1 MVNSIQ
7 AEIYKLTRR
16 PYFYVFNLLCALFAL
31 LVVGC
36 LAYVKYTAPSNQ
48 DAINFPFSLNILL
61 MGMPVGLYLVA
72 VGGDAVF
79 SEQYKFNTLKN
90 EVSYGLTRVQV
101 YLSRLV
107 VTLLLMIVVFVV
119 TIGVY
124 LLASLVL
131 LGIPS
136 NEMSMMSL
144 GMTTAQSVP
153 DDDADAG
160 ILYSGLFPPL
170 AGRPV
175 PGNRLLFSHSWLQH
189 GGHRLFGTHGWCAC
203 CTEQSGQVCQSRI
216 PLPLSPHSGLYG
228 RSGDFC
234 PKHGL
239 GSDEPVLAGGSGL
252 GGPFYRSRPVLLLPP
267 GDQLRKEGFR

>member
-144 GMTTAQSVP
+144 GMTTAQSVQMMMQML
-153 DDDADAG
+153 G
-160 ILYSGLFPPL
+160 YYILASFPLWLGALSL
-170 AGRPV
+170 AIACYFLIRGSNMAASP
-175 PGNRLLFSHSWLQH
+175 FWHSWL
-189 GGHRLFGTHGWCAC
+189 
-203 CTEQSGQVCQSRI
+203 VC
-216 PLPLSPHSGLYG
+216 LLY
-228 RSGDFC
+228 
-234 PKHGL
+234 
-239 GSDEPVLAGGSGL
+239 
-252 GGPFYRSRPVLLLPP
+252 
-267 GDQLRKEGFR
+267 

>member
-16 PYFYVFNLLCALFAL
+16 PYFYVFNLCCAAFAL
-31 LVVGC
+31 LVIGC
-36 LAYVKYTAPSNQ
+36 LAYIKYTAPANQ
-48 DAINFPFSLNILL
+48 DAVNFPFSLNILL

-79 SEQYKFNTLKN
+79 SEQYKYNTLKN

-101 YLSRLV
+101 YLARLV

-136 NEMSMMSL
+136 DEMAMMSL
-144 GMTTAQSVP
+144 GMTAAQSVQMMMQMLGYYILASFP
-153 DDDADAG
+153 LWLGALSLAIACYFLIRGSNMAG
-160 ILYSGLFPPL
+160 IAFLAIMVGVPAILNNLGKYVHPMFHSLYHLTLDYMGGLVISAQNLDWTLMSRCWLIGL
-170 AGRPV
+170 AWAVVSTAVG
-175 PGNRLLFSHSWLQH
+175 LLVFSRREIS
-189 GGHRLFGTHGWCAC
+189 
-203 CTEQSGQVCQSRI
+203 
-216 PLPLSPHSGLYG
+216 
-228 RSGDFC
+228 
-234 PKHGL
+234 
-239 GSDEPVLAGGSGL
+239 
-252 GGPFYRSRPVLLLPP
+252 
-267 GDQLRKEGFR
+267 

>member
-31 LVVGC
+31 LVIGC

-79 SEQYKFNTLKN
+79 SEQYKYNTLKN

-136 NEMSMMSL
+136 DEMSMMSL
-144 GMTTAQSVP
+144 GMTTAQSVQMMMQMLGYYILASFP
-153 DDDADAG
+153 LWLGALSLAIACYFLIRGSNMAG
-160 ILYSGLFPPL
+160 IAFLAVMVGVPAVLNNLGKYVNPAFHSLYHLTLDYMGGQVISAQNMDWALMSRCWLVGLAWAALSTAVGLFF
-170 AGRPV
+170 
-175 PGNRLLFSHSWLQH
+175 FS
-189 GGHRLFGTHGWCAC
+189 RR
-203 CTEQSGQVCQSRI
+203 EI
-216 PLPLSPHSGLYG
+216 N
-228 RSGDFC
+228 
-234 PKHGL
+234 
-239 GSDEPVLAGGSGL
+239 
-252 GGPFYRSRPVLLLPP
+252 
-267 GDQLRKEGFR
+267 

>member
-16 PYFYVFNLLCALFAL
+16 PYFYVLNLCCAAFAL
-31 LVVGC
+31 LVIGC
-36 LAYVKYTAPSNQ
+36 LAYIKYTAPANQ
-48 DAINFPFSLNILL
+48 DAVNFPFSMNILL
-61 MGMPVGLYLVA
+61 LGMPVGLYLVA

-79 SEQYKFNTLKN
+79 SEQYKYNTLKN

-136 NEMSMMSL
+136 DEMAMMSF
-144 GMTTAQSVP
+144 GMNAAQSVQMMLQMLGYYILASFP
-153 DDDADAG
+153 LWLGALSLAIACYFLIRGSNMAG
-160 ILYSGLFPPL
+160 IAFLALMVGVPAILNNLGKYVHPMFHSLYHLTLDYMGGLVVSAERMDWALMGRCWIIGLAWAVISTAVGLFF
-170 AGRPV
+170 
-175 PGNRLLFSHSWLQH
+175 FS
-189 GGHRLFGTHGWCAC
+189 RR
-203 CTEQSGQVCQSRI
+203 EI
-216 PLPLSPHSGLYG
+216 N
-228 RSGDFC
+228 
-234 PKHGL
+234 
-239 GSDEPVLAGGSGL
+239 
-252 GGPFYRSRPVLLLPP
+252 
-267 GDQLRKEGFR
+267 

>member
-31 LVVGC
+31 LVIGC
-36 LAYVKYTAPSNQ
+36 LAYIKYTAPANQ
-48 DAINFPFSLNILL
+48 DAVNFPFSLNILL

-136 NEMSMMSL
+136 DEMAMMSF
-144 GMTTAQSVP
+144 GMNAAQSVQMMLQMLGYYVLASFP
-153 DDDADAG
+153 LWLGALSLAIACYFLIRGSNMAG
-160 ILYSGLFPPL
+160 IAFLALMIGVPTILDNLGKYVHPMFHSLYHLTLDYMGGLVVSAETMDWALMSRCWLVGLAWAVLSTAVGLFF
-170 AGRPV
+170 
-175 PGNRLLFSHSWLQH
+175 FSRREIS
-189 GGHRLFGTHGWCAC
+189 
-203 CTEQSGQVCQSRI
+203 
-216 PLPLSPHSGLYG
+216 
-228 RSGDFC
+228 
-234 PKHGL
+234 
-239 GSDEPVLAGGSGL
+239 
-252 GGPFYRSRPVLLLPP
+252 
-267 GDQLRKEGFR
+267 

>member
-16 PYFYVFNLLCALFAL
+16 PYFYVFNLCCAAFAL
-31 LVVGC
+31 LVIGC
-36 LAYVKYTAPSNQ
+36 LAYIKYTTPANQ
-48 DAINFPFSLNILL
+48 DAVNFPFSLNILL

-79 SEQYKFNTLKN
+79 SEQYKYNTLKN

-101 YLSRLV
+101 YLARLV

-136 NEMSMMSL
+136 DAGSMASFGKNTAQAIQDAFRMLGFYVLASFPLWLGSMSL
-144 GMTTAQSVP
+144 ALALLFLVRSSNLAGFGFLAVMLAVPAILDNLGKYVHPMFHSLYHLTLDYMGGLVISAQNMDWTLMSRCWLVGLAWAAISTAV
-153 DDDADAG
+153 
-160 ILYSGLFPPL
+160 GLFF
-170 AGRPV
+170 
-175 PGNRLLFSHSWLQH
+175 FS
-189 GGHRLFGTHGWCAC
+189 RR
-203 CTEQSGQVCQSRI
+203 EI
-216 PLPLSPHSGLYG
+216 N
-228 RSGDFC
+228 
-234 PKHGL
+234 
-239 GSDEPVLAGGSGL
+239 
-252 GGPFYRSRPVLLLPP
+252 
-267 GDQLRKEGFR
+267 

>member
-7 AEIYKLTRR
+7 AEIYKLTRP
-16 PYFYVFNLLCALFAL
+16 PYFY
-31 LVVGC
+31 
-36 LAYVKYTAPSNQ
+36 
-48 DAINFPFSLNILL
+48 
-61 MGMPVGLYLVA
+61 LYLVA

-136 NEMSMMSL
+136 DEMSMMSL
-144 GMTTAQSVP
+144 GMTTAQSVQMMMQMLGYYILASFP
-153 DDDADAG
+153 LWLGALSLAIACYFLIRGSNMAG
-160 ILYSGLFPPL
+160 IAFLALMVGVPAILDNLGKYVHPMFHSLYHLTLDYMGGQVISAQNMDWALMGRCWLVGLAWAALSTAVGLFF
-170 AGRPV
+170 
-175 PGNRLLFSHSWLQH
+175 FS
-189 GGHRLFGTHGWCAC
+189 RR
-203 CTEQSGQVCQSRI
+203 EI
-216 PLPLSPHSGLYG
+216 N
-228 RSGDFC
+228 
-234 PKHGL
+234 
-239 GSDEPVLAGGSGL
+239 
-252 GGPFYRSRPVLLLPP
+252 
-267 GDQLRKEGFR
+267 